1 MIFSVINKRNFR
13 IRNGVSLLPR
23 IDLNCDMGESFGA
36 YKLGRDEELMLS
48 ITSANIA
55 CGWHAGD
62 PAVMNQ
68 TVQMAAAHNVGIGAH
83 PGYPDLLGFG
93 RRYVDCTAVE
103 IRNYV
108 IYQVGALK
116 GFCSANRAKMQ
127 HVKPH
132 GALYNASVDNEAI
145 ATAISEGI
153 ASVDSE
159 LFWVVLAGPKSAAL
173 AEIGAKAGVRV
184 VFEAFADRA
193 YTPQGTLVPRR
204 EPDAVIKDSQQVA
217 ARALKMAREGKVTAV
232 DGSEIDLAAQT
243 ICVHGDTPGAVEIV
257 QAIRG
262 LLESEGV
269 EIKPMAADI

>member
-1 MIFSVINKRNFR
+1 M
-13 IRNGVSLLPR
+13 PR
-23 IDLNCDMGESFGA
+23 IDLNCDMGESFGT
-36 YKLGRDEELMLS
+36 YKLGQDEELMKS

-62 PAVMNQ
+62 PAVMNR
-68 TVQMAAAHNVGIGAH
+68 TVQMAAAYGVGIGAH

-93 RRYVDCTAVE
+93 RRYMDCTAE
-103 IRNYV
+103 DIRNSV

-116 GFCSANRAKMQ
+116 GFCSANGAKMQ

-132 GALYNASVDNEAI
+132 GALYNASVGDEVI
-145 ATAISEGI
+145 ATAIAEGV
-153 ASVDSE
+153 ASVDPE
-159 LFWVVLAGPKSAAL
+159 LLFVVLAGPKSAAL
-173 AEIGAKAGVRV
+173 AQVGKSVGIRV

-193 YTPQGTLVPRR
+193 YTPQGALVSRR
-204 EPDAVIKDSQQVA
+204 EPGAVIKDSQQVA
-217 ARALKMAREGKVTAV
+217 ARALKMAKKGKVTAV
-232 DGSEIDLAAQT
+232 DGSEIDLVAQT

-269 EIKPMAADI
+269 QIKPMALRM

>member
-1 MIFSVINKRNFR
+1 
-13 IRNGVSLLPR
+13 
-23 IDLNCDMGESFGA
+23 MGESFGA
-36 YKLGRDEELMLS
+36 YKLGRDEELMKS

-62 PAVMNQ
+62 PAVMNR
-68 TVQMAAAHNVGIGAH
+68 TVQMAAAHSVGIGAH

-93 RRYVDCTAVE
+93 RRYMDCAPEE

-116 GFCSANRAKMQ
+116 GFCSANGVKMQ

-132 GALYNASVDNEAI
+132 GALYNV
-145 ATAISEGI
+145 
-153 ASVDSE
+153 SVDSE
-159 LFWVVLAGPKSAAL
+159 ATATAIAEAIALVDSELLWVVLSGPKSAAL

-193 YTPQGTLVPRR
+193 YTTRGTLVPRR
-204 EPDAVIKDSQQVA
+204 ELGAVIKDSQQVA

-232 DGSEIDLAAQT
+232 DGSEIDLVAQT

-257 QAIRG
+257 QAIRR

-269 EIKPMAADI
+269 EIKPMAAE

>member
-1 MIFSVINKRNFR
+1 
-13 IRNGVSLLPR
+13 LPR

-36 YKLGRDEELMLS
+36 YKLGQDEELMKYIS
-48 ITSANIA
+48 SANIA

-62 PAVMNQ
+62 PAVMNR
-68 TVQMAAAHNVGIGAH
+68 TVQMAATHGVGIGAH

-93 RRYVDCTAVE
+93 RRYMDCTAEE

-108 IYQVGALK
+108 IYQVAALK
-116 GFCSANRAKMQ
+116 GFCSANGVKMQ

-145 ATAISEGI
+145 ATAIADGI
-153 ASVDSE
+153 ARVDPE
-159 LFWVVLAGPKSAAL
+159 LLYVVLAGPKSAAL
-173 AEIGAKAGVRV
+173 VKIGAKAGIRV

-193 YTPQGTLVPRR
+193 YTPQGTLVSRR
-204 EPDAVIKDSQQVA
+204 EPGAVIKDSHEVA
-217 ARALKMAREGKVTAV
+217 ARALNMAREGKVTAV
-232 DGSEIDLAAQT
+232 DGSEIDLVAQT
-243 ICVHGDTPGAVEIV
+243 ICVHGDTPGAVEMV
-257 QAIRG
+257 RTIRE

>member
-1 MIFSVINKRNFR
+1 
-13 IRNGVSLLPR
+13 LPR

-36 YKLGRDEELMLS
+36 YKLGQDDELMKS

-62 PAVMNQ
+62 PAVMNR
-68 TVQMAAAHNVGIGAH
+68 TVQMAAAHSVGVGAH

-93 RRYVDCTAVE
+93 RRYMDCTAEE

-116 GFCSANRAKMQ
+116 GFCSANGVKMR

-132 GALYNASVDNEAI
+132 GALYNVSVDKEEV
-145 ATAISEGI
+145 ATAIAEGI
-153 ASVDSE
+153 ARADSG
-159 LFWVVLAGPKSAAL
+159 LLWVVLAGPKSAAL

-193 YTPQGTLVPRR
+193 YAPQGTLVPRR
-204 EPDAVIKDSQQVA
+204 EPGAVIKDSQQVA

-232 DGSEIDLAAQT
+232 DGSEIDLVAQT

>member
-1 MIFSVINKRNFR
+1 
-13 IRNGVSLLPR
+13 
-23 IDLNCDMGESFGA
+23 MGEGFGA
-36 YKLGRDEELMLS
+36 YKLGRDEELMKS

-62 PAVMNQ
+62 PAVMNR

-83 PGYPDLLGFG
+83 PGYPDLIGFG
-93 RRYVDCTAVE
+93 RRYMDCTAEE

-116 GFCSANRAKMQ
+116 GFCLANGAKMQ

-132 GALYNASVDNEAI
+132 GALYNVSVDNEAI
-145 ATAISEGI
+145 ATAVAEGI
-153 ASVDSE
+153 AGVDPN
-159 LFWVVLAGPKSAAL
+159 LLYVVLAGPKSAAL
-173 AEIGAKAGVRV
+173 AEIGASVGIRV
-184 VFEAFADRA
+184 VFEAFTDRA

-204 EPDAVIKDSQQVA
+204 ETGAVIKDSQQVA
-217 ARALKMAREGKVTAV
+217 ARALKMAKEGKVTAV
-232 DGSEIDLAAQT
+232 DGSEIDLVAQT

-262 LLESEGV
+262 MLESEGV
-269 EIKPMAADI
+269 EIKPMALDI

>member
-1 MIFSVINKRNFR
+1 
-13 IRNGVSLLPR
+13 
-23 IDLNCDMGESFGA
+23 MGESFGA
-36 YKLGRDEELMLS
+36 YGLGRDEELMKS
-48 ITSANIA
+48 VTSANIA

-62 PAVMNQ
+62 PAVMNR

-93 RRYVDCTAVE
+93 RRHMDCAAEE

-116 GFCSANRAKMQ
+116 GFCLANRAKMQ

-132 GALYNASVDNEAI
+132 GALYNASVGDEAI
-145 ATAISEGI
+145 ATAIAEGI

-159 LFWVVLAGPKSAAL
+159 LFWVGLAGPKSAAL
-173 AEIGAKAGVRV
+173 AQIGKSVGIRV

-204 EPDAVIKDSQQVA
+204 EPGAVIKDSQQVA
-217 ARALKMAREGKVTAV
+217 ARSLKMAREGKVTAV
-232 DGSEIDLAAQT
+232 DGSEIDLVAQT

>member
-1 MIFSVINKRNFR
+1 
-13 IRNGVSLLPR
+13 LPR

-36 YKLGRDEELMLS
+36 YKLGGDEELMKS

-62 PAVMNQ
+62 PAVMNR
-68 TVQMAAAHNVGIGAH
+68 TVQMAAAHDVGIGAH

-93 RRYVDCTAVE
+93 RRYMDCAADE
-103 IRNYV
+103 IRNFV
-108 IYQVGALK
+108 IYQVGALM
-116 GFCSANRAKMQ
+116 GFCSANGVQMQ
-127 HVKPH
+127 HVKAH
-132 GALYNASVDNEAI
+132 GALYNVSVDKEEI
-145 ATAISEGI
+145 ATAIAKGI

-173 AEIGAKAGVRV
+173 AEIGASVGIRV

-193 YTPQGTLVPRR
+193 YTAQGTLVPRR
-204 EPDAVIKDSQQVA
+204 QPGAVIKDSQQVA
-217 ARALKMAREGKVTAV
+217 RRALKMASEGKVTAV
-232 DGSEIDLAAQT
+232 DESEIDLVAQT

-269 EIKPMAADI
+269 EIKPMAASA